1 MPNGGG
7 TPPLRKRASRILL
20 LTNPAKESLMNEFK
34 ALTESKTF
42 WGAAVALAGSALTL
56 GHYSLTPADAA
67 QAVDLLSGL
76 AGAVGG
82 LIAIYGRVVATKK
95 IKA

>member
-1 MPNGGG
+1 
-7 TPPLRKRASRILL
+7 
-20 LTNPAKESLMNEFK
+20 MNEFK

-42 WGAAVALAGSALTL
+42 WGAIVALAGSALTL
-56 GHYSLTPADAA
+56 GHYTLTPGDAA
-67 QAVDLLSGL
+67 QAIDLLSGM

-95 IKA
+95 IRA

>member
-1 MPNGGG
+1 
-7 TPPLRKRASRILL
+7 
-20 LTNPAKESLMNEFK
+20 MNEFK

-42 WGAAVALAGSALTL
+42 WGAIVALAGSALTL
-56 GHYSLTPADAA
+56 GRYTLTPADAA

-95 IKA
+95 IRG

>member
-1 MPNGGG
+1 MD
-7 TPPLRKRASRILL
+7 
-20 LTNPAKESLMNEFK
+20 EFK

-42 WGAAVALAGSALTL
+42 WGAVVAVAGSALQL
-56 GHYSLTPADAA
+56 GHYTLTPADAV
-67 QAVDLLSGL
+67 QAVDLLSGM

-95 IKA
+95 IKP

>member
-1 MPNGGG
+1 
-7 TPPLRKRASRILL
+7 
-20 LTNPAKESLMNEFK
+20 MNEFK

-42 WGAAVALAGSALTL
+42 WGAIVALAGSALTL
-56 GHYSLTPADAA
+56 GQYTLTPADAA
-67 QAVDLLSGL
+67 QAVDLLSGM

-95 IKA
+95 IRA

>member
-1 MPNGGG
+1 
-7 TPPLRKRASRILL
+7 
-20 LTNPAKESLMNEFK
+20 MNEFK

-42 WGAAVALAGSALTL
+42 WGAIVALAGSALTL
-56 GHYSLTPADAA
+56 GRYTLTPADAA
-67 QAVDLLSGL
+67 QAVDLLSSM

-95 IKA
+95 IRT